1 MISASRFLNFAMWSN
16 LALRPMERSS
26 ESRQTP
32 IRHSLDIRYQV
43 RVASRIGPLVASAL
57 QPAWV
62 VSQPPRTR
70 LTIRPREPV
79 DVSVLLRT
87 LDQMNVEVESLRR
100 RGTELEQSDPC
111 DDR

>member
-1 MISASRFLNFAMWSN
+1 MK
-16 LALRPMERSS
+16 
-26 ESRQTP
+26 
-32 IRHSLDIRYQV
+32 YQV
-43 RVASRIGPLVASAL
+43 RVGSRIGHLVASAL

-70 LTIRPREPV
+70 LTIRPREAM

-100 RGTELEQSDPC
+100 RTIEFEQSDPYG
-111 DDR
+111 DR

>member
-1 MISASRFLNFAMWSN
+1 M
-16 LALRPMERSS
+16 
-26 ESRQTP
+26 
-32 IRHSLDIRYQV
+32 RYQV
-43 RVASRIGPLVASAL
+43 RVTSRIGPLVASAL

-62 VSQPPRTR
+62 VSQPPQTR

-100 RGTELEQSDPC
+100 RRIELEQTDPGG
-111 DDR
+111 DR